1 MGIIKILP
9 EQVANKIAAGEVVE
23 RPASIVKELI
33 ENSLDAG
40 AKKIYISIGHGGKSF
55 IRVSDDGHGMSADDA
70 EIAFKPHA
78 TSKITSIDD
87 LESIA
92 SYGFRGEA
100 LPSIAAVSR
109 IKMVTRRSQ
118 DKEGTEV
125 SIDGGSPISVKRA
138 AASTG
143 TTIEVRDLFFNTP
156 ARRKFL
162 KTDATELGHVLDAV
176 SYLSLARLD
185 VHFVL
190 EHQNDKILDLIAGES
205 LLVRAAKVLG
215 GQTSGHF
222 VSINSEVAGLKVSGL
237 AGKPF
242 VARSNRSGQIFY
254 VNKRWVKAQG
264 LGYGLQ
270 AAYHGLLMHGQY
282 PVAVLFL
289 ELDPARVD
297 VNVHP
302 TKQEVRLSNEA
313 SIKSLLKDAVR
324 QALEKAG
331 DFAPTL
337 NPFAQPAGATAS
349 STAPE
354 SSEAMKPKD
363 WRSFFSPS
371 SSPSEINKK
380 LTAAEPVSAY
390 KTQPDKE
397 FGFTRESILLT
408 RFGITKILGQIHQ
421 TFIIAETEEG
431 FLLADQ
437 HAVHE
442 RIMFESLLRNL
453 KANSPARQNLLVEEI
468 LEIHPKYEENLKES
482 LEFLSKLG
490 FEVEPFGEKTYVV
503 RALPAALGNESG
515 VRIIQTF
522 LEELEEGNI
531 RPSAQDYQEE
541 LAALVACKRKS
552 VKAYDPL
559 SIEAMTSLFEQLSY
573 CENPFHCPHGRPA
586 FFKQTFYD
594 LEKQFKRK

>member
-23 RPASIVKELI
+23 RPASIVKELV

-87 LESIA
+87 LESIV

-109 IKMVTRRSQ
+109 IKMITRRSQ
-118 DKEGTEV
+118 DKEGTEI
-125 SIDGGSPISVKRA
+125 SMDGGSAITVKRA
-138 AASTG
+138 AASMG

-190 EHQNDKILDLIAGES
+190 EHQSEKILDLVAGES
-205 LLVRAAKVLG
+205 LLARAAKVLG
-215 GQTSGHF
+215 GETSEHF
-222 VSINSEVAGLKVSGL
+222 VNINSEIAGVKVSGL
-237 AGKPF
+237 SGKPF

-254 VNKRWVKAQG
+254 VNKRWVKSQS

-270 AAYHGLLMHGQY
+270 AAYHGFLMHGQF

-313 SIKSLLKDAVR
+313 SIKSLLKDAIR
-324 QALEKAG
+324 QALEKTG

-337 NPFAQPAGATAS
+337 NPFAQPVGTSIAS
-349 STAPE
+349 VPE
-354 SSEAMKPKD
+354 PSQTIKPKD
-363 WRSFFSPS
+363 WRTFFSPS
-371 SSPSEINKK
+371 SISERKEENLI
-380 LTAAEPVSAY
+380 AAEPSASY
-390 KTQPDKE
+390 KIQPEKE
-397 FGFTRESILLT
+397 FGFTKESILLT
-408 RFGITKILGQIHQ
+408 RFGITKVLGQIHR

-442 RIMFESLLRNL
+442 RIMFESLLKNL
-453 KANSPARQNLLVEEI
+453 KANSPVRQNLLVEEI
-468 LEIHPKYEENLKES
+468 LEIHPKYEENLKDS

-490 FEVEPFGEKTYVV
+490 FEVEPFGEKTYVI

-515 VRIIQTF
+515 VKIIQAF
-522 LEELEEGNI
+522 LEELEDGNI

-559 SIEAMTSLFEQLSY
+559 SIEAMTSLFEQLSH

-586 FFKQTFYD
+586 FFKQNFYD